1 MKAARREVL
10 SQSLGARDL
19 MLAVPIVFGVL
30 LVILGYDQVFT
41 LTGCPPAG
49 VVGSCYR
56 SYTLDFAAVVI
67 GGLGILIPV
76 IRAVRKSRGSSR

>member
-1 MKAARREVL
+1 M
-10 SQSLGARDL
+10 

-56 SYTLDFAAVVI
+56 SYTLDFVAIAT
-67 GGLGILIPV
+67 GGFGILIPV
-76 IRAVRKSRGSSR
+76 IRAVRKSWRSSP